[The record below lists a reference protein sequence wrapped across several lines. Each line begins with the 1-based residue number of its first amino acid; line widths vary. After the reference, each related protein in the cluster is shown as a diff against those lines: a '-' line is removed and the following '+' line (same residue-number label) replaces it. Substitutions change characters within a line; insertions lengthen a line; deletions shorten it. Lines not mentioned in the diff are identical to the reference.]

1 MPDSGSDRTDP
12 LRTQTP
18 DVMLV
23 ARSALFQV
31 GLATL
36 VIIFSLTAPVLL
48 FCPLRWRYLVLSG
61 WARST
66 LTWARWIC
74 GLRMEVT
81 GRENLPEGP
90 AIVFCNHQSTWETL
104 ATQLIFPPQV
114 WVLKRELL
122 WLPLFG
128 WCLALTNP
136 IAIRRA
142 GSDRRRAL
150 RQVIE
155 QGQERLNSGMWVV
168 IFPEGTRYPAG
179 TVGPFNPGGAMLAK
193 QSGAPVVPMA
203 HDAGRYWGGG
213 SWLVRPGT
221 VRVHIGEPIDTSSGS
236 AKEINRKAEEW
247 VRNAIGAKAADA
259 TGK

>member
-1 MPDSGSDRTDP
+1 
-12 LRTQTP
+12 
-18 DVMLV
+18 MLY
-23 ARSALFQV
+23 ARSALFQL
-31 GLATL
+31 GLGTL
-36 VIIFSLTAPVLL
+36 VIIFALTAPILF

-66 LTWARWIC
+66 LTWARWTV
-74 GLRMEVT
+74 GLHIQVT
-81 GRENLPEGP
+81 GRENIPAGP

-122 WLPLFG
+122 WLPIFG

-142 GSDRRRAL
+142 SSDRRRAL

-155 QGQERLNSGMWVV
+155 QGKQRLQAGMWVV
-168 IFPEGTRYPAG
+168 IFPEGTRFPAG

-193 QSGAPVVPMA
+193 QSGASVVPMA
-203 HDAGRYWGGG
+203 HDAGRYWRGG
-213 SWLVRPGT
+213 SLLVYPGT
-221 VRVHIGEPIDTSSGS
+221 VQVHIGEPIDPTSAS
-236 AKEINRKAEEW
+236 AKEINHTAEAW
-247 VRNAIGAKAADA
+247 IRATVGAKTADT
-259 TGK
+259 TGE